1 MAVGLL
7 CKAST
12 IVVWR
17 MGMPQE
23 PHFPPL
29 LPISMSQLAMS
40 SMGEMESPL
49 PLYMNIYITTK

>member
-17 MGMPQE
+17 TSMPQE
-23 PHFPPL
+23 PRFPPL
-29 LPISMSQLAMS
+29 LPISMSQFAMS
-40 SMGEMESPL
+40 SMGEMERPMT
-49 PLYMNIYITTK
+49 LYINIYLTNK